1 MLLFKLDRLM
11 GETSDDV
18 KEKAQEFADKQVEKA
33 KTVAERAYE
42 EARRRVQYSAQQRL
56 KKRGGKSGFSR
67 HIVCFLRP

>member
-18 KEKAQEFADKQVEKA
+18 KEKPQEFADKQVEKA

-42 EARRRVQYSAQQRL
+42 EAGRRVQYSAQQRVL
-56 KKRGGKSGFSR
+56 PG
-67 HIVCFLRP
+67 P